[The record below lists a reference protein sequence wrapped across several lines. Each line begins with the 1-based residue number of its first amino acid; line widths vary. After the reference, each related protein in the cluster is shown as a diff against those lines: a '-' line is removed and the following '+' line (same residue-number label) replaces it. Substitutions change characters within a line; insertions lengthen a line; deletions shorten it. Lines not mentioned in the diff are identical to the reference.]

1 MRVFTAFSKLG
12 KHLTVISSF
21 CLPPLPLKV
30 WTVCVQAH
38 DTASEPTEPFFM
50 YFRFL
55 CPLSSWVSLNAI
67 YFSTI
72 DLFFRYICLLVNSVC
87 IFLFCISLYFSVFS
101 FSFCILFLNFRYKK
115 IFRHSFEFFKQLHS
129 SSCYTVFLLLLSG
142 RTTVTTA
149 LWALLA
155 TDFFSVISGS
165 PGWVGRCFPA
175 APCLLNFAH
184 WLYILNSVLMSTVF

>member
-38 DTASEPTEPFFM
+38 DTVSKPTEPFFM

-87 IFLFCISLYFSVFS
+87 IFWFCIFLYFSVLS

-115 IFRHSFEFFKQLHS
+115 KIFRHSFEFFLTASLLFMLHS
-129 SSCYTVFLLLLSG
+129 FPSPPQWKDHSYNSPLSTLGYWLLCHFWVSRLSWEMFSCCSTSS
-142 RTTVTTA
+142 
-149 LWALLA
+149 
-155 TDFFSVISGS
+155 
-165 PGWVGRCFPA
+165 
-175 APCLLNFAH
+175 
-184 WLYILNSVLMSTVF
+184 